1 MQKAGE
7 ILGNALRRLNRPE
20 AALAWL
26 TSAWPSIVGPALAAH
41 TRPLRSA
48 NGRLELIADSKV
60 WQQQLESM
68 QRELC
73 DRVNEAWGASLVREV
88 AFVPSKLGPK
98 LPHEADNEHIPFI
111 RRRRG

>member
-7 ILGNALRRLNRPE
+7 ILGDALRRLNCPE

-26 TSAWPSIVGPALAAH
+26 TSAWPNIVGPALAAH
-41 TRPLRSA
+41 TRPVRSI
-48 NGRLELIADSKV
+48 NGRLELLADSKI

-73 DRVNEAWGASLVREV
+73 NRVNQSWGASLVREV
-88 AFVPSKLGPK
+88 AFVTSKLGAA
-98 LPHEADNEHIPFI
+98 LSHEADNDHTPFI
-111 RRRRG
+111 RRRR

>member
-7 ILGNALRRLNRPE
+7 ILGDALRQLNRPE

-26 TSAWPSIVGPALAAH
+26 TSAWPNIVGPALAAH
-41 TRPLRSA
+41 TRPVGSI
-48 NGRLELIADSKV
+48 NGRLELLADSKI

-73 DRVNEAWGASLVREV
+73 NRVNQSWGASLVREV
-88 AFVPSKLGPK
+88 AFVTSNPGPK
-98 LPHEADNEHIPFI
+98 LSHEADNEHIPFI
-111 RRRRG
+111 RRRR